1 VPLIGMSFHLLHI
14 KESIVKF
21 YKRQIQ
27 KAKGL
32 VNSAKSNKVVAA
44 ATVLGGTVAAN
55 ATTTAASYAVPAPD
69 YTNFFTGVGVVLG
82 VSLTVMLARKLKSFI
97 R

>member
-1 VPLIGMSFHLLHI
+1 M
-14 KESIVKF
+14 KF

-32 VNSAKSNKVVAA
+32 VQSAKSSKVVVA

-55 ATTTAASYAVPAPD
+55 AATAYAVPKPD
-69 YTNFFTGVGVVLG
+69 YTNFFNGVGVVLG
-82 VSLTVMLARKLKSFI
+82 VSLTVMLARKLKGFI
-97 R
+97 H